1 MSDSVHGND
10 RSLLQIVGF
19 ACVLAAVAGNH
30 FYPDWGRAILLSTVA
45 FVGPAVLWRKYWG
58 SWWFWGPMV
67 VCLLLA
73 HLLLLAQFRVLL
85 NNQNVS
91 AFFLCAAGEALLLYA
106 LLSVPILV
114 FCNRTDDRG

>member
-67 VCLLLA
+67 CLLLA